1 LMAGALMSGAIGWV
15 GKRLSDRKNA

>member
-1 LMAGALMSGAIGWV
+1 LMAGALMSGAIGWI